1 MVRTRR
7 EFPAVREVQ
16 ILRDQRAPLSLRGA
30 PKIRIGAA
38 QELLSLHGVNVVP
51 DVIQTGCNLQRQVL
65 VQLCF
70 HRMSGAAGTGRSSSA
85 DAAANAIAAR
95 RSSAFRVGK
104 SARISSTE
112 SPAAKLANTVRKRT
126 RVPLKTGSPPQIRRS
141 RTIRSANL
149 SC

>member
-70 HRMSGAAGTGRSSSA
+70 HRMSGAAGTGRFLFS
-85 DAAANAIAAR
+85 R
-95 RSSAFRVGK
+95 RRRECNHGAQVIRLQGREVRQDILYG
-104 SARISSTE
+104 IS
-112 SPAAKLANTVRKRT
+112 R
-126 RVPLKTGSPPQIRRS
+126 G
-141 RTIRSANL
+141 
-149 SC
+149 